1 MRILLTLLLACAAS
15 PAFGLVYSWTDTRGV
30 THYTNK
36 EYEIPAPYR
45 AKTKTLYPEQGDV
58 APAQQTDQGHQ
69 VTPTPSPARP
79 EEPARAHRRRHRE
92 SDPGTD

>member
-1 MRILLTLLLACAAS
+1 MLLTLVLTCASSSAW
-15 PAFGLVYSWTDTRGV
+15 GLVYSWTDTRGI

-45 AKTKTLYPEQGDV
+45 AKTKALYPEQGDV

-69 VTPTPSPARP
+69 VTPAPPPAKPAEPTPPP
-79 EEPARAHRRRHRE
+79 RRRHRE
-92 SDPGTD
+92 SDPGAE